1 LAFAIPSSWRL
12 RPQVRLEFGLS
23 KLEFCLMAEHGA
35 DLAGWQNAG
44 DLVPVLLAELVGKA
58 AHGERLKGG

>member
-1 LAFAIPSSWRL
+1 L